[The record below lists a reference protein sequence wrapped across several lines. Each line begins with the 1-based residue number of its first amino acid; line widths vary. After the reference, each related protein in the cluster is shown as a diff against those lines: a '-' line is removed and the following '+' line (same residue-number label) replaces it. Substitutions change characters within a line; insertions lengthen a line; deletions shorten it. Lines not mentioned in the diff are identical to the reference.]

1 MVYHQRLAHTFF
13 FFVVML
19 LASCSLLPEGASSTS
34 ADGGGANQSAVESD
48 TDVCQCPGEIES
60 DPFTV
65 GLQALAQG
73 DFEAARTA
81 FDEHAMTAS
90 EQAPREAEAGRALTD
105 ILSQYRAEGD
115 EPEVTA
121 RSDRAMLIE
130 LVLTSIAGLEQ
141 QVSDL
146 NAQNAALSADLE
158 KREEALKRLRELTL
172 GQPEA

>member
-1 MVYHQRLAHTFF
+1 MFYQQRLAQTLFF
-13 FFVVML
+13 LLVML
-19 LASCSLLPEGASSTS
+19 LASCSLMPEGASSTS
-34 ADGGGANQSAVESD
+34 AETDGANQRAVESD
-48 TDVCQCPGEIES
+48 NEVCQCPGEIEP

-65 GLQALAQG
+65 GLRALAQG
-73 DFEAARTA
+73 DYEAARTA

-105 ILSQYRAEGD
+105 TLSQFRAEGD
-115 EPEVTA
+115 ASEVTEF
-121 RSDRAMLIE
+121 SDRAILIE
-130 LVLTSIAGLEQ
+130 LVLTLIARLEQ

>member
-13 FFVVML
+13 FLLLMS
-19 LASCSLLPEGASSTS
+19 LASCSLLPEGASSSST
-34 ADGGGANQSAVESD
+34 AIDGANQSAVESD
-48 TDVCQCPGEIES
+48 TSVCQCPGELES

-65 GLQALAQG
+65 GLQALAHG
-73 DFEAARTA
+73 DFDAARVA

-90 EQAPREAEAGRALTD
+90 EQAPMEAEAGRALTE
-105 ILSQYRAEGD
+105 ILSQYRAEGE
-115 EPEVTA
+115 EPEA
-121 RSDRAMLIE
+121 IAFSDRAMLIE
-130 LVLTSIAGLEQ
+130 LVLTLISGLEQ

>member
-1 MVYHQRLAHTFF
+1 VVYHQRLAHIFF
-13 FFVVML
+13 FLVMML
-19 LASCSLLPEGASSTS
+19 LASCSLMPEGASSTS
-34 ADGGGANQSAVESD
+34 ADAGGVSQSAVESD
-48 TDVCQCPGEIES
+48 TDICQCPGAIES

-65 GLQALAQG
+65 GLQALAEG

-81 FDEHAMTAS
+81 FDEHAMMAS

-115 EPEVTA
+115 QPEVVA

-130 LVLTSIAGLEQ
+130 LVLTLITGLEQ

>member
-13 FFVVML
+13 FLVVML

-34 ADGGGANQSAVESD
+34 ADGGAANQRAVESG

-105 ILSQYRAEGD
+105 ILSQYRAEGN
-115 EPEVTA
+115 EPAVTA

-130 LVLTSIAGLEQ
+130 LVLTLITGLEQ

-146 NAQNAALSADLE
+146 NAQNAGLSADLE